1 MQSREKPI
9 CMSLSLC
16 LHTDV
21 NRCTRVE
28 MAAACSQ
35 SVLQAEDGIVY
46 TMYTEIF
53 NGTKH

>member
-16 LHTDV
+16 LHTDD
-21 NRCTRVE
+21 RCTRVE